1 MRRFALCALVSLVVL
16 LGSAVVWGQE
26 SPEVAPAPQTEPAV
40 SAEQESPEVA
50 SEQESPEA
58 ASGQETQEAVA
69 GQETPPAQPKTIVS
83 KDGLAGLREVSIIV
97 KYQGKGYTGLEDL
110 QTTLTAA
117 LLRSRTVQ
125 VVEDKDKDV
134 PARFYLLLRTSS
146 INNGQ
151 IMYMIRVW
159 LDQAVL
165 VPRADGRWLSVRRAI
180 TWYGWDEGGS
190 RSTGDLSET
199 LKTFIRDKVDNFTID
214 YFKANPLPVAH
225 QEQETETPAP

>member
-26 SPEVAPAPQTEPAV
+26 TPEVAPDPQTQQAV
-40 SAEQESPEVA
+40 SAEQETP
-50 SEQESPEA
+50 PA
-58 ASGQETQEAVA
+58 AS
-69 GQETPPAQPKTIVS
+69 GQETPPAQPKPIVS
-83 KDGLAGLREVSIIV
+83 KNGLVGLREVSILV
-97 KYQGKGYTGLEDL
+97 KYQGKGYAGLKDL
-110 QTTLTAA
+110 ETTLTAA

-125 VVEDKDKDV
+125 VVTDKEKDV
-134 PARFYLLLRTSS
+134 AARFYLLLRTSS

-151 IMYMIRVW
+151 VMYMIRVW

-165 VPRADGRWLSVRRAI
+165 VPRADGQWLSVRRAI
-180 TWYGWDEGGS
+180 TWYGWDEGGTC
-190 RSTGDLSET
+190 STGDLSEI

-225 QEQETETPAP
+225 EEQETETPAP